1 MPKLIDYGNP
11 AETLKPK
18 VYNPHDYIP
27 RSQHFLE
34 ALMKDVVPAYN
45 SLSDLK
51 KELATA
57 VGKKATEEE
66 LKDRVE
72 AHVSILYAET
82 LIINEFFY

>member
-1 MPKLIDYGNP
+1 
-11 AETLKPK
+11 
-18 VYNPHDYIP
+18 
-27 RSQHFLE
+27 
-34 ALMKDVVPAYN
+34 MKDVVPAYN

>member
-1 MPKLIDYGNP
+1 
-11 AETLKPK
+11 
-18 VYNPHDYIP
+18 
-27 RSQHFLE
+27 
-34 ALMKDVVPAYN
+34 MKDVVPAYN

-72 AHVSILYAET
+72 AHVSICMLK
-82 LIINEFFY
+82 L